1 MLVQNIEALK
11 QKMALSQTGEKK
23 KDEVPPL
30 NSQTVPED
38 EKFDYH
44 SPNHSENSMI
54 ETSSGIY
61 TDIIGNLYSSQDFK
75 VMNHIPNQ
83 PNLNSPNEK
92 LEIPQLPPPTFQQ
105 YESHLPLPNFQQYES
120 QQPNQPN
127 QPQQYLETNLIHSQ
141 QITTQASAP
150 LMQSQ
155 PVTNVNYNNQFPS
168 YFNHPG
174 GTSIFAT
181 NMRYVLSQN
190 HMLLNQPILIRD
202 YIGNVCFLISGNF
215 ESGQPLTI
223 SDAKTAIVLLRIYQ
237 EVPLQLFSICDPL
250 TNQKVATINQKKK
263 PTSVEMEVFKSAKN

>member
-61 TDIIGNLYSSQDFK
+61 TEIIGNLYSSQDFK

-105 YESHLPLPNFQQYES
+105 YESHLPPPNFQQYES

-155 PVTNVNYNNQFPS
+155 PVTNGTLTSNNLETPFIISFMFVQDNETPT
-168 YFNHPG
+168 ND
-174 GTSIFAT
+174 FAKIKKKRSFS
-181 NMRYVLSQN
+181 NIY
-190 HMLLNQPILIRD
+190 
-202 YIGNVCFLISGNF
+202 
-215 ESGQPLTI
+215 LTI
-223 SDAKTAIVLLRIYQ
+223 KT
-237 EVPLQLFSICDPL
+237 E
-250 TNQKVATINQKKK
+250 
-263 PTSVEMEVFKSAKN
+263 